1 MNGGHDLGGMH
12 GLGPIAPEPDEP
24 VFHAEWE
31 RRIFALT
38 LAMGAHRRWTLDRSR
53 FTRENRH
60 PVDYLSSSYYE
71 LWLKALEQLAGEEGF
86 LRADEIAAGRALA
99 PKPGH
104 ARPPL
109 TADEVGPT
117 LARGGPSERPVA
129 TKPRF
134 AVGDSVRVK
143 LATSPLHTR
152 APRYVRGRPGVIEAH
167 HGGHVFPDAN
177 AAGQGEQPTHL
188 YTVRFAARDLWGEQ
202 AATRDSVCADL
213 WEPYL
218 EPRA

>member
-1 MNGGHDLGGMH
+1 MNGGHDLGGSH
-12 GLGPIAPEPDEP
+12 GLGPVAPEPGEP

-31 RRIFALT
+31 RRAFALT

-71 LWLKALEQLAGEEGF
+71 LWVKALEQLTTEEGF
-86 LRADEIAAGRALA
+86 LRADEIAAGHALVPPPAQTRPALKAEEVA
-99 PKPGH
+99 PM
-104 ARPPL
+104 
-109 TADEVGPT
+109 

-129 TKPRF
+129 APPRF
-134 AVGDSVRVK
+134 KTGDTVRVK

-152 APRYVRGRPGVIEAH
+152 APRYCRGRPGVIHALN
-167 HGGHVFPDAN
+167 GGHVFPDTN
-177 AAGQGEQPTHL
+177 AAGKGEQPQHL

-202 AATRDSVCADL
+202 AAARDSVYADL

-218 EPRA
+218 ESVP